1 MAKYWIMP
9 HDMDKI
15 SAYSQQ
21 LASQVELYKNYD
33 VSTPE
38 INVHYDNTK
47 ELRSGVIYINEVR
60 YWVSSPSE
68 VGFVVKRDWSAPDEI
83 DPVLKAWG
91 NYEDVN
97 MWNND
102 RDDTLITWFDR
113 ALSQVTGGTFAVKPE
128 IKHTVRMRCF
138 SPRRSKRFA
147 PKITMYQSARD
158 RFERERE
165 VAMKPARAF
174 SMMFPELEHKQVIEL
189 TDMYLNRFAKRELFI
204 REGADAKDF
213 VKAYSWTQ
221 APTDNIST
229 TYQRKSS
236 ASSCMR
242 YDFEHLPVHPV
253 TAYASGDFQMLWT
266 EDSDGKIAS
275 RCVVRVMPDG
285 QYRGGPIYGVS
296 EQAIDML
303 EHHILATPNGEYG
316 ADDAWVGA
324 RLLRQPTEDDPDAF
338 YAPYLDPEPRRLHDD
353 GEYLVISDDGEI
365 NASDYQGVLNA
376 NDCYCENCN
385 CGLDEDDYY
394 FSEYTDCRYCNDCYY
409 DEHFYCEYADAD
421 YHVDQSYMVYVP
433 HGTRS
438 GYTEERVSDWAVEYG
453 DEFMYCDNDN
463 EYWHTDLAYFCEHED
478 CYISQRGID
487 AGTYFISDW
496 DGEVY
501 PDDQMAIT
509 DTGDTVSID
518 EAEGDDLKYD
528 EENNIWKK
536 KEEND

>member
-9 HDMDKI
+9 TDMEKVA
-15 SAYSQQ
+15 AYNQHLSE
-21 LASQVELYKNYD
+21 QVELYKSYD
-33 VSTPE
+33 VEMPD
-38 INVHYDNTK
+38 IHLHHDNTRT
-47 ELRSGVIYINEVR
+47 LNGGAITVNEMRFV
-60 YWVSSPSE
+60 VSMPQE
-68 VGFVVKRDWSAPDEI
+68 NGFIVKRDWSAPDEI

-91 NYEDVN
+91 NYDEVDMFRN
-97 MWNND
+97 
-102 RDDTLITWFDR
+102 RDDTFIAWFDR
-113 ALSQVTGGTFAVKPE
+113 AYLQVTGCGHKAEVKN
-128 IKHTVRMRCF
+128 TLRLRCF
-138 SPRRSKRFA
+138 APRRSKRFA

-174 SMMFPELEHKQVIEL
+174 TMMFPELEHKQVIEL

-204 REGADAKDF
+204 REGSDAKDF

-221 APTDNIST
+221 APTDNINT

-242 YDFEHLPVHPV
+242 YDFDHLPVHPV

-266 EDSDGKIAS
+266 EDADGKIAS

-365 NASDYQGVLNA
+365 DASGYQGVLNA
-376 NDCYCENCN
+376 NDCHCANCN
-385 CGLDEDDYY
+385 EGLSEDDYY
-394 FSEYTDCRYCNDCYY
+394 FSEYTEQRYCNDCYY

-433 HGTRS
+433 YGSRT

-453 DEFMYCDNDN
+453 DEFVYCDNDN
-463 EYWHTDLAYFCEHED
+463 EYWHVDLAYYCEDED

-487 AGTYFISDW
+487 AGNYFISDW
-496 DGEVY
+496 DGDVY
-501 PDDQMAIT
+501 ADDKMATT
-509 DTGDTVSID
+509 DTGDTISIG
-518 EAEGDDLKYD
+518 EAESDDLEYD

>member
-1 MAKYWIMP
+1 MARYWIMP

-15 SAYSQQ
+15 AAYNAH
-21 LASQVELYKNYD
+21 LASQLELYKNYD
-33 VSTPE
+33 VSNPE

-47 ELRSGVIYINEVR
+47 ELRGAVIYIGELR
-60 YWVSSPSE
+60 YLVSYPQE
-68 VGFVVKRDWSAPDEI
+68 NGFVVKRDWSAPDEI

-91 NYEDVN
+91 NYDDVD
-97 MWNND
+97 MFRS
-102 RDDTLITWFDR
+102 RDDTFISWWDR
-113 ALSQVTGGTFAVKPE
+113 AFLRVTGNTCTTHKPN
-128 IKHTVRMRCF
+128 VRGSLRLRCF
-138 SPRRSKRFA
+138 APRRSKRFA

-158 RFERERE
+158 RFERNRE
-165 VAMKPARAF
+165 VAMKPARTF
-174 SMMFPELEHKQVIEL
+174 SMMFPELEHKQIIEL
-189 TDMYLNRFAKRELFI
+189 TDDYLNRFAVRKLFI
-204 REGADAKDF
+204 KEGTDAKDF

-253 TAYASGDFQMLWT
+253 TAYASGDFKMLWT
-266 EDSDGKIAS
+266 EDADGKIAS

-285 QYRGGPIYGVS
+285 QYRGAPIYGVS

-303 EHHILATPNGEYG
+303 EHHIKSTPNGEYG

-338 YAPYLDPEPRRLHDD
+338 YAPYLDPEPRRLTDD
-353 GEYLVISDDGEI
+353 GEYLVIDDCGAI
-365 NASDYQGVLNA
+365 DASSYQGVLNA
-376 NDCYCENCN
+376 NDCHCENCN
-385 CGLDEDDYY
+385 VGLSDDEYY
-394 FSEYTDCRYCNDCYY
+394 FSEYTECRYCNDCYY

-433 HGTRS
+433 YGSRT

-453 DEFMYCDNDN
+453 DEFVYCDNDD
-463 EYWHTDLAYFCEHED
+463 EYWHIDLAYFCEHED
-478 CYISQRGID
+478 FYISQRGID

-501 PDDQMAIT
+501 PDDQMATT
-509 DTGDTVSID
+509 DTGDTVSIQ
-518 EAEGDDLKYD
+518 EAKDDNLEYD
-528 EENNIWKK
+528 ETNNIWNK
-536 KEEND
+536 KEEDD